1 MNWGVEDLQGVI
13 YRAGKKASHM
23 VTGMP
28 LYQARIDPNYCVI
41 KHNLSEE
48 RRLSLEF
55 KRQIKVTNEP

>member
-1 MNWGVEDLQGVI
+1 
-13 YRAGKKASHM
+13 M